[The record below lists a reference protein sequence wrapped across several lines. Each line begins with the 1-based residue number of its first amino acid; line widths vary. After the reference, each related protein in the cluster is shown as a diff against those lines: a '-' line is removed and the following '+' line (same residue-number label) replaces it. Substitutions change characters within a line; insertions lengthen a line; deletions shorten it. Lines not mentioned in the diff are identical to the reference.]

1 MKQSTFEYLLDN
13 NPLRAYV
20 KEHMEVKL
28 LRSAAPVGR
37 IHRAL
42 EIGCGNGV
50 GTGLIMKHFSPEKL
64 YAVDRNDELIATALR
79 VRPHDSVTFS
89 VQDVCA
95 LGFDDGFFDAVFDLA
110 DLHNIE
116 NWKEGLSEL
125 SRVLA
130 PGGYLFLEEISIDT
144 FTHGAGKVFRRL
156 TDHPYETMMSM
167 DGFLSQLRL
176 SGFEI
181 LRHEERYPFGLLK
194 YFIVIAKKSAR

>member
-1 MKQSTFEYLLDN
+1 MKQSTFEFLLDN

-28 LRSAAPVGR
+28 LRSAAPVENIR
-37 IHRAL
+37 RAL

-50 GTGLIMKHFSPEKL
+50 GTGLIMKYFSPDAL
-64 YAVDRNDELIATALR
+64 FAVDRNDELITAALR
-79 VRPHDSVTFS
+79 TRSHESVAFS

-95 LGFDDGFFDAVFDLA
+95 LEFEDGSFDAVFDLA

-116 NWKEGLSEL
+116 NWKRDLSEL
-125 SRVLA
+125 SRVLT
-130 PGGYLFLEEISIDT
+130 PGGYLILEEISIDT

-156 TDHPYETMMSM
+156 TDHPYDTMMSM

-181 LRHEERYPFGLLK
+181 LHHEERIPFGLLK
-194 YFIVIAKKSAR
+194 YFIVIAKKAA